1 MNTCP
6 LCHGRP
12 IKPTTLLVD
21 RDGQR
26 ASRFGLVVHLTR
38 YDAKVLDILNRSRPR
53 DVSFDAIIMD
63 VYGEKDEPG
72 NAGNVLKVRISYL
85 RKAIK
90 ALGVS
95 VVNVARFGY
104 RLEFH
109 NEGIAYDEQH
119 QSMAA

>member
-26 ASRFGLVVHLTR
+26 ASRFGLVARLVR
-38 YDAKVLDILNRSRPR
+38 YDAKILDVLNRRHPGVVGY
-53 DVSFDAIIMD
+53 DTLIMD
-63 VYGEKDEPG
+63 VYGEKDEPE
-72 NAGNVLKVRISYL
+72 NAGNVLKVRISHL

-90 ALGVS
+90 VLGVS